1 MKNGISFIIMDSKNC
16 ILLIMLHCMSSKLC
30 HFYPNPNPF
39 EIHKHCV
46 GFYPSSSS
54 KHDDGGLG
62 ARIIGDLASFILFY
76 FKW

>member
-1 MKNGISFIIMDSKNC
+1 
-16 ILLIMLHCMSSKLC
+16 MLHCISSKLC

-62 ARIIGDLASFILFY
+62 ARIIGDFDNG
-76 FKW
+76 WW